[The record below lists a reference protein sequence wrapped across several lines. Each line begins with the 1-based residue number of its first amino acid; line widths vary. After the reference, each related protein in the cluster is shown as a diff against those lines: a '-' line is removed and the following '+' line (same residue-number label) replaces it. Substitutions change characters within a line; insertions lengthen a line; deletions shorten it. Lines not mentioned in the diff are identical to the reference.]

1 MPLPKLV
8 APTYELVLPSTEE
21 TIKYRPFLVKEEKI
35 LLLAMESEDEKQMTN
50 AVKTILKNCILSKVK
65 IDDLATFDIEYLF
78 LNIRAKSVGEEIELN
93 ITCPDDD
100 ETIVPVKINVE
111 EIKIQKSDSHSRII
125 QLNDTVSLVMKYP
138 SMEMFVKTNLS
149 SNSNTED
156 VFDIASSCIDQ
167 VIDNEEVYEIK
178 SFSKKEISDFMESM
192 DTSQFLKIQQF
203 FESMPKLSHKVT
215 VTNPNTEVTSDIVIE
230 GLASFFG

>member
-8 APTYELVLPSTEE
+8 APTYELELPSTGD

-65 IDDLATFDIEYLF
+65 VDDLATFDIEYLF

-93 ITCPDDD
+93 VICPDDN
-100 ETIVPVKINVE
+100 ETTVPVKINVE
-111 EIKIQKSDSHSRII
+111 DIKVQKSDSHNKVI
-125 QLNDTVSLVMKYP
+125 QLNDDVSIVMKYP

-149 SNSNTED
+149 SNANAED
-156 VFDIASSCIDQ
+156 VFEIASSCIDQ
-167 VIDNEEVYEIK
+167 VIEGEEVYEVR

-192 DTSQFLKIQQF
+192 DTAQFLKIQQF
-203 FESMPKLSHKVT
+203 FETMPKLSHKIT
-215 VTNPNTEVTSDIVIE
+215 VKNPNTNVDNDIVIE
-230 GLASFFG
+230 GLASFFA

>member
-8 APTYELVLPSTEE
+8 APTYELELPSTGD

-50 AVKTILKNCILSKVK
+50 AVKTILKNCILSKIK

-100 ETIVPVKINVE
+100 ETTVPVKINVE
-111 EIKIQKSDSHSRII
+111 DIKVQKSDSHNRII
-125 QLNDTVSLVMKYP
+125 QLNDTVSIVMKYP
-138 SMEMFVKTNLS
+138 SMETFVKTNLS
-149 SNSNTED
+149 SNANAED

-167 VIDNEEVYEIK
+167 VIDNEEVYEVK
-178 SFSKKEISDFMESM
+178 SFSKKEISDFMDSM
-192 DTSQFLKIQQF
+192 DTAQFLKLQQF
-203 FESMPKLSHKVT
+203 FESMPKLSHKIT
-215 VTNPNTEVTSDIVIE
+215 VTNPNTNVTSDVVIE
-230 GLASFFG
+230 GLASFFA